1 MIPINKIVYILLIEI
16 ALLKDWDGILSCKM
30 ACHGRKKN
38 QRKKTKETN
47 KFSITEYELVLY
59 KSSSVEVFDKKAVLT
74 KSEI

>member
-1 MIPINKIVYILLIEI
+1 
-16 ALLKDWDGILSCKM
+16 M

-38 QRKKTKETN
+38 QRKKTKETD

-74 KSEI
+74 KFEI

>member
-38 QRKKTKETN
+38 RKKTKETN

-74 KSEI
+74 KFEI